1 MLQVAIPQPRSLL
14 GLSSRIA
21 AKPTPSPSPVALKEP
36 AEAASPLTDREH
48 QILGLVAEGFS
59 NKLIGCELFISERTV
74 KNHLTNIMS
83 KLQASDRT
91 HAVVT
96 ALRRGWLSL

>member
-14 GLSSRIA
+14 GVDPKAIAKPILSSSQPQ
-21 AKPTPSPSPVALKEP
+21 KEEPSQAV
-36 AEAASPLTDREH
+36 SPLTGREH
-48 QILGLVAEGFS
+48 QILGLVAEGLS

-83 KLQASDRT
+83 KLHALDRT

-96 ALRRGWLSL
+96 ALRQGWLSL

>member
-1 MLQVAIPQPRSLL
+1 MLQITIPQPRSLL
-14 GLSSRIA
+14 GIA
-21 AKPTPSPSPVALKEP
+21 TATFAKPLPSSSQTSKEEP
-36 AEAASPLTDREH
+36 AEAASPLTGREH
-48 QILGLVAEGFS
+48 QILGLVAEGLS

-74 KNHLTNIMS
+74 KNHLTNIMF

-96 ALRRGWLSL
+96 ALRQGWLSL